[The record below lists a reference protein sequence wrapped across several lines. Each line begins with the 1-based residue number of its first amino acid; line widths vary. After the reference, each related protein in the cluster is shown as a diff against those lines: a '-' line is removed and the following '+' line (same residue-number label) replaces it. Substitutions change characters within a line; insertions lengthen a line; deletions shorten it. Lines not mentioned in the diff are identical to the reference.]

1 MESVLVTLILLVALV
16 GLVVALLFWPRRGL
30 LVRVIVHDYERG
42 LRYQGGKLS
51 GLLNPG
57 AYTFLRPLAE
67 IRVLDVRPTW
77 LMVEGQEVPTKD
89 GVAVKVSLA
98 ARYVIGDAVTTVTAD
113 QDSRRAFYLV
123 LQLALREAIARRTV
137 EEALQAR
144 VAIGQE
150 LAERCAGDATA
161 LGLELLS
168 VAIRDVMVPGE
179 LKRAYAA
186 VLAARKDGEAAL
198 ERARGETA
206 SLRNLANS
214 ARLLDDSP
222 GLLRLR
228 ALQEVGKSTGNT
240 IMLGLDGGSPTAGS
254 EGRAASRMARRTTAS
269 SGDEATDDR

>member
-1 MESVLVTLILLVALV
+1 MESVLITLILLVALI

-30 LVRVIVHDYERG
+30 LARVVVHDYERG

-57 AYTFLRPLAE
+57 AYTILRPIAE
-67 IRVLDVRPTW
+67 IRVLDVRPVW

-89 GVAVKVSLA
+89 GVAVKVSMA

-113 QDSRRAFYLV
+113 QDYRRAFYLV
-123 LQLALREAIARRTV
+123 LQLALREAIAGRTV
-137 EEALQAR
+137 EEALEAR

-150 LAERCAGDATA
+150 LLERCAADATA

-168 VAIRDVMVPGE
+168 VAMRDVMVPGE

-186 VLAARKDGEAAL
+186 VLTARKDGEAAL

-240 IMLGLDGGSPTAGS
+240 IMLGLDGGSPATAS
-254 EGRAASRMARRTTAS
+254 EVRAAPRAARRTTAS
-269 SGDEATDDR
+269 SGDAATDDR

>member
-1 MESVLVTLILLVALV
+1 MESVLITLILLVALIA
-16 GLVVALLFWPRRGL
+16 LVVALLFWPRRGL
-30 LVRVIVHDYERG
+30 LARVVVHDYERG

-57 AYTFLRPLAE
+57 AYTILRPIAE
-67 IRVLDVRPTW
+67 IRVLDVRPVW
-77 LMVEGQEVPTKD
+77 LLVEGQEVPTKD
-89 GVAVKVSLA
+89 GVAVKVSMA

-113 QDSRRAFYLV
+113 QDYRRAFYLV
-123 LQLALREAIARRTV
+123 LQLALREAIAGRTV
-137 EEALQAR
+137 EEALEPR

-150 LAERCAGDATA
+150 LLQRCAADATT

-168 VAIRDVMVPGE
+168 VAVRDVMVPGE

-186 VLAARKDGEAAL
+186 VLTARKDGEAAL

-240 IMLGLDGGSPTAGS
+240 IMLGLDGGSPAIAS
-254 EGRAASRMARRTTAS
+254 EVRAAPRAARRTTAS
-269 SGDEATDDR
+269 SGDAATDDR

>member
-1 MESVLVTLILLVALV
+1 VESVLITLILLVALIA
-16 GLVVALLFWPRRGL
+16 LVVALLFWPRRGL
-30 LVRVIVHDYERG
+30 LARVVVHDYERG

-57 AYTFLRPLAE
+57 AYTILRPIAE
-67 IRVLDVRPTW
+67 IRVLDVRPVW
-77 LMVEGQEVPTKD
+77 LLVEGQEVPTKD
-89 GVAVKVSLA
+89 GVAVKVSMA

-113 QDSRRAFYLV
+113 QDYRRAFYLV

-137 EEALQAR
+137 EEALEAR

-150 LAERCAGDATA
+150 LLERCAADATA

-186 VLAARKDGEAAL
+186 VLTARKDGEAAL

-240 IMLGLDGGSPTAGS
+240 IMLGLDGGSPAIAS
-254 EGRAASRMARRTTAS
+254 EVRAAPRAARRTTAS
-269 SGDEATDDR
+269 SGDAATDDR

>member
-1 MESVLVTLILLVALV
+1 MESVLITLILLVALIA
-16 GLVVALLFWPRRGL
+16 LVVALLFWPRRGL
-30 LVRVIVHDYERG
+30 LARVVVHDYERG

-57 AYTFLRPLAE
+57 AYTILRPIAE
-67 IRVLDVRPTW
+67 IRVLDVRPVW

-89 GVAVKVSLA
+89 GVAVKVSMA

-113 QDSRRAFYLV
+113 QDYRRAFYLV
-123 LQLALREAIARRTV
+123 LQLALREAIAGRTV
-137 EEALQAR
+137 EEALAAR

-150 LAERCAGDATA
+150 LLERCAADATT

-168 VAIRDVMVPGE
+168 VAVRDVMVPGE

-186 VLAARKDGEAAL
+186 VLTARKDGEAAL

-240 IMLGLDGGSPTAGS
+240 IMLGLDGGSPATAS
-254 EGRAASRMARRTTAS
+254 EVRAAPRAARRTTVS
-269 SGDEATDDR
+269 SGDAATDDR

>member
-1 MESVLVTLILLVALV
+1 VESVLVTLILLVALI
-16 GLVVALLFWPRRGL
+16 GLVVAVLFWPRRGL
-30 LVRVIVHDYERG
+30 LARVVVHDYERG

-51 GLLNPG
+51 GLLSPG
-57 AYTFLRPLAE
+57 AYTVVRPLAE
-67 IRVLDVRPTW
+67 IRVLDVRPVW
-77 LMVEGQEVPTKD
+77 LVVEGQEVPTKD

-113 QDSRRAFYLV
+113 QDYRRAFYLV
-123 LQLALREAIARRTV
+123 LQLALREAISRRSV
-137 EEALQAR
+137 EEALEGR

-150 LAERCAGDATA
+150 LLERCTPEATG

-186 VLAARKDGEAAL
+186 VLTARKDGEAAL

-214 ARLLDDSP
+214 AKLLDDSP
-222 GLLRLR
+222 GLMRLR

-240 IMLGLDGGSPTAGS
+240 IMLGLDGGSPTTAP
-254 EGRAASRMARRTTAS
+254 EVRAASRTARRTTAS
-269 SGDEATDDR
+269 SGDAATDDR

>member
-1 MESVLVTLILLVALV
+1 VESVLVTLILLVALIA
-16 GLVVALLFWPRRGL
+16 LVVALLFWPRRGL
-30 LVRVIVHDYERG
+30 LARVVVHDYERG

-57 AYTFLRPLAE
+57 AYTVLRPLAE
-67 IRVLDVRPTW
+67 IRVLDVRPVW
-77 LMVEGQEVPTKD
+77 LMVEGQEVPTRD

-113 QDSRRAFYLV
+113 QDYKRALYLV
-123 LQLALREAIARRTV
+123 LQLALREAIARRSV
-137 EEALQAR
+137 EEALEAR

-150 LAERCAGDATA
+150 LLERCAPDATS

-168 VAIRDVMVPGE
+168 VAIRDVMVPAE

-186 VLAARKDGEAAL
+186 VLSARKDGEAAL

-240 IMLGLDGGSPTAGS
+240 IMLGLDGGSPTTAPEVRAGS
-254 EGRAASRMARRTTAS
+254 RTARRTSAS
-269 SGDEATDDR
+269 SGDAATDER